1 MQLVE
6 LEVRHWRGLNAK
18 IGPLVPGLNAVFGP
32 NESGKSRLVEALWF
46 AIGESHK
53 GQAEQKKALQSWT
66 SGESPWVRVVFLIG
80 EVRYTLTKQYLK
92 KASAELAGGGK
103 TLRDDDAEA
112 ALRQLFST
120 RENSG
125 RKSNEADL
133 GLWPLL
139 IVRQGTAGTPP
150 ADVLNPDSRDR
161 LQSALSAEIG
171 AAAVSASGTRL
182 LERAQAE
189 RDRYW
194 TATGKPTKDLAAAI
208 RNLEDREAALTAART
223 AYDQQVST
231 ATQLAAKR
239 LEHQDLQKRVGVIE
253 AQARAARERADA
265 AEAAANQLELA
276 RGRQDLARVRL
287 ETARTA
293 IATHEQLQQQLEN
306 ERTALARIQAEIER
320 LAGDE
325 QGLASAAAAARET
338 FQAAEGRVDAARRT
352 EQQARDAEQARRLD
366 DDLKRMREKL
376 AKVDEAHQRLAAAR
390 AGRQGLL
397 EITDVQLIA
406 LRTAEQALTT
416 AVAKLAGA
424 AVRVTITPEQAI
436 SIGGQSRAAGEP
448 VSIEVV
454 DEQRIHLDGIAS
466 IDVRP
471 TLGTLGSLREAR
483 DKAKRNLDRLLE
495 DRLVTSV
502 RDAEDKHA
510 EWNAAAQKITDVG
523 REIAAMSDQSPE
535 ALREEVLVLEE
546 QRLLLGD
553 STGAPAMAE
562 AVTALREAEQALS
575 TARQVHSQ
583 IDNRQVQ
590 HREQLVQKRQ
600 SADEAGERVTNA
612 QRRLDREPTADALR
626 EVVAGLEVEA
636 GEAARAVVS
645 AQSAFETLGGTG
657 AKEDADRHQ
666 RALDGLLK
674 RAGEIK
680 TAVDGLQAQLA
691 LLLGSARGAGSYEAL
706 GEAETQRDAAKLNLC
721 RIQARADAARR
732 LHQVLTAARDRVV
745 EQLAKP
751 VVARIQPYLNSI
763 FPGSTPA
770 AGSGLTFDG
779 LQTRDQLEDFAALSG
794 GAKEQ
799 FALVTRIGIAE
810 VLAGDDRLPLILDDS
825 LVNSDPER
833 VQRLHRVLDR
843 ASKGLQVILLSCNEA
858 LFDGLG
864 AEYQVRLE
872 RAAR

>member
-6 LEVRHWRGLNAK
+6 LEVRHWRGLSAK

-66 SGESPWVRVVFLIG
+66 SGEAPWVRVVFLIG

-103 TLRDDDAEA
+103 TLRDDEAET

-125 RKSNEADL
+125 RKASEAEL

-139 IVRQGTAGTPP
+139 IVRQGTAGSAP

-161 LQSALSAEIG
+161 LRSALSAEIG

-189 RDRYW
+189 HDRYW

-208 RNLEDREAALTAART
+208 RNVEVREEALTAARA
-223 AYDQQVST
+223 AYDQQVET

-239 LEHQDLQKRVGVIE
+239 LEHQDLQKRVGRIE
-253 AQARAARERADA
+253 SEARAARERADA
-265 AEAAANQLELA
+265 AQAAANQLNLA
-276 RGRQDLARVRL
+276 LSRQTLAGVKL
-287 ETARTA
+287 GSAKSAITAR
-293 IATHEQLQQQLEN
+293 EQLQQQLED
-306 ERTALARIQAEIER
+306 ERTALAGIQEAVR
-320 LAGDE
+320 VLAGDE
-325 QGLASAAAAARET
+325 QGLASAAESARQAFRDAEHEVET
-338 FQAAEGRVDAARRT
+338 ARST

-366 DDLKRMREKL
+366 EDLKRLREKL
-376 AKVDEAHQRLAAAR
+376 AKVDEAHQRLTTAR
-390 AGRQGLL
+390 AGRLGLL
-397 EITDVQLIA
+397 EITDAQLVA
-406 LRTAEQALTT
+406 LRASEQTLNTAE
-416 AVAKLAGA
+416 AKLAGA
-424 AVRVTITPEQAI
+424 AVRVTITPEQVI
-436 SIGGQSRAAGEP
+436 SIGGLSRAAGEP

-483 DKAKRNLDRLLE
+483 DKAKRALDRLLE

-510 EWNAAAQKITDVG
+510 EWNAAAQKITDVV

-535 ALREEVLVLEE
+535 ALREAVLALEE

-553 STGAPAMAE
+553 VTGAPAMGE
-562 AVTALREAEQALS
+562 AATALREAEQALN
-575 TARQVHSQ
+575 TARQVQSQ
-583 IDNRQVQ
+583 IENRQVQ

-600 SADEAGERVTNA
+600 SADEAQERVGNA

-626 EVVAGLEVEA
+626 EAAAALEHEF

-645 AQSAFETLGGTG
+645 AQSAFETLGGAG
-657 AKEDADRHQ
+657 AKDDADRQQ

-674 RAGEIK
+674 RAGELK

-706 GEAETQRDAAKLNLC
+706 SEAETQRDAARQDLRRL
-721 RIQARADAARR
+721 QARADAARR

-810 VLAGDDRLPLILDDS
+810 VLAGEDRLPLILDDS

-843 ASKGLQVILLSCNEA
+843 ASKGLQIILLSCNEA
-858 LFDGLG
+858 VFDGLG

-872 RAAR
+872 RAGR

>member
-6 LEVRHWRGLNAK
+6 LEVRHWRGLSAK
-18 IGPLVPGLNAVFGP
+18 VGPLVPGLNAVFGP

-46 AIGESHK
+46 AIGESYK

-103 TLRDDDAEA
+103 TLRDDEAEA

-125 RKSNEADL
+125 RKASEAEL

-139 IVRQGTAGTPP
+139 IVRQGTAGSAP

-161 LQSALSAEIG
+161 LRSALSAEIG

-182 LERAQAE
+182 LERAQVE
-189 RDRYW
+189 HDRYW

-208 RNLEDREAALTAART
+208 RNVEVREEALTAARA
-223 AYDQQVST
+223 AYDQQVET

-239 LEHQDLQKRVGVIE
+239 LEHQDLQKRVGRIE
-253 AQARAARERADA
+253 SEARAARERADA
-265 AEAAANQLELA
+265 AQAAANQLNLA
-276 RGRQDLARVRL
+276 LSRQTLAGVKL
-287 ETARTA
+287 GSAKSAITAR
-293 IATHEQLQQQLEN
+293 EQLQQQLED
-306 ERTALARIQAEIER
+306 ERTALAGIQEAIR
-320 LAGDE
+320 VLAGDE
-325 QGLASAAAAARET
+325 QGLASAAESARQAFRDAEHEVET
-338 FQAAEGRVDAARRT
+338 ARRT
-352 EQQARDAEQARRLD
+352 EQQAWDAEQARRLD
-366 DDLKRMREKL
+366 DDLKRLREKL
-376 AKVDEAHQRLAAAR
+376 AKVDEAHLRLTTAR

-397 EITDVQLIA
+397 EITDAQVAA
-406 LRTAEQALTT
+406 LRAAEHALNTAE
-416 AVAKLAGA
+416 AKLAGA

-436 SIGGQSRAAGEP
+436 SIGGLSRAAGEP

-483 DKAKRNLDRLLE
+483 DKAKRALDRLLE

-510 EWNAAAQKITDVG
+510 EWNAAAQKITDVV

-535 ALREEVLVLEE
+535 ALREEVLALEE

-553 STGAPAMAE
+553 VTGSPAMGE
-562 AVTALREAEQALS
+562 AATALREAEQALN
-575 TARQVHSQ
+575 TARQVQSQ

-600 SADEAGERVTNA
+600 SADEAQERVGNA

-626 EVVAGLEVEA
+626 EAAAALELES

-645 AQSAFETLGGTG
+645 AQSAFETLGGAG
-657 AKEDADRHQ
+657 AKDDADRQQ

-674 RAGEIK
+674 RAGELK

-706 GEAETQRDAAKLNLC
+706 SEAETQRDAARQDLRRL
-721 RIQARADAARR
+721 QARADAARR

-810 VLAGDDRLPLILDDS
+810 VLAGEDRLPLILDDS

-843 ASKGLQVILLSCNEA
+843 ASKGLQIILLSCNEA
-858 LFDGLG
+858 VFDGLG